1 MKTYG
6 YYNLATQNGFVVEIP
21 NNDDPELEKICNK
34 IIRDFNE
41 ICFNQLNQPNNIIIN
56 SNYNFKIKYLYNKIN
71 FQKFENFEKLPKIY
85 KVHYMKDRQFNNTTN
100 KIQNGY
106 LYSRAL

>member
-41 ICFNQLNQPNNIIIN
+41 ICFNQLNPT
-56 SNYNFKIKYLYNKIN
+56 K
-71 FQKFENFEKLPKIY
+71 
-85 KVHYMKDRQFNNTTN
+85 
-100 KIQNGY
+100 
-106 LYSRAL
+106 